1 MHKALRQVE
10 NYGMLPEGCTVV
22 AGVSGGADSMAL
34 LHFLL
39 WYAQERHIRVISA
52 HVNHGLRGRESDADE
67 AFVREW
73 CERRGIACEVLRADV
88 HLLARK
94 RKCGLEE
101 CGRHVRYAFFESLA
115 GEYNARVATA
125 HTLSDQAETVLLHL
139 VQGSGGRGL
148 TGIPPVRG
156 RIVRP
161 LLTVTRKEVE
171 DYCEINQIPFRT
183 DRTNFSLDYTR
194 NRLRLQ
200 VIPLLKGLNPLLE
213 EGISRTA
220 AFAREDEEALSA
232 WADKALQAAKL
243 PEGWDSKILSNYP
256 AAVRKRVLRAAAER
270 EIPSRL
276 EAIHL
281 EGMDRVLQQGGTVS
295 LPGGR
300 TAKCSGGLF
309 RIAEDHKPREWELAF
324 AVGNFSLPDGR
335 GLKIERIGRKEY
347 EKRRKFNK
355 LLFNNALDY
364 ATITDST
371 VLRSRRPGDV
381 FRPLRRG
388 VTKTLKKLLNEAA
401 VPEEKRDSL
410 VLLAAGGNVLWLE
423 RFGTA
428 ETAAVTEKTKEV
440 VLILPEEL

>member
-39 WYAQERHIRVISA
+39 WYAQEKHIRVIAA
-52 HVNHGLRGRESDADE
+52 HVNHGLRGEESDEDE

-73 CERRGIACEVLRADV
+73 CKKQGVACEVLRTDV
-88 HLLARK
+88 SSQAREL
-94 RKCGLEE
+94 RCGLEE
-101 CGRHVRYAFFESLA
+101 CGRHVRYAFFESIA
-115 GEYNARVATA
+115 KPYGARIATA

-139 VQGSGGRGL
+139 AQGSGGRGL

-156 RIVRP
+156 HIVRP
-161 LLTVTRKEVE
+161 LLSVTRKEVE
-171 DYCEINQIPFRT
+171 DYCETNRIPFRT

-194 NRLRLQ
+194 NRLRMQ
-200 VIPLLKGLNPLLE
+200 VIPLLKELNPLLE

-220 AFAREDEEALSA
+220 AFAREDEEALCG
-232 WADKALQAAKL
+232 WAGKALREAKL
-243 PEGWDSKILSNYP
+243 PEGWDAKALSAYP
-256 AAVRKRVLRAAAER
+256 AAVRKRALRAAAER

-276 EAIHL
+276 SAVHL
-281 EGMDRVLQQGGTVS
+281 EGMDRVLREGGTIC
-295 LPGGR
+295 LPGNC

-309 RIAEDHKPREWELAF
+309 RFARDHKLKIWEIAF
-324 AVGNFSLPDGR
+324 AVGDFTLPDGR
-335 GLKIERIGRKEY
+335 RLKIERISRKEY
-347 EKRRKFNK
+347 EERRKFNK

-371 VLRSRRPGDV
+371 VLRNRRPGDI
-381 FRPLRRG
+381 FRPVRRG

-410 VLLAAGGNVLWLE
+410 VLLEAEGNVLWVE
-423 RFGTA
+423 RFGVA

-440 VLILPEEL
+440 VWILPEEL